1 MVVGKGQPRRG
12 ERLAESRLALGGR
25 PKARG
30 DAHETDAAVAKA
42 DKLVDRLRHHLAVVR
57 RHAMPRVVEQRR
69 ADLRSEE
76 RRGGNE
82 GGSTCRTR
90 WAPYPKKKKNNT
102 HTNTH

>member
-1 MVVGKGQPRRG
+1 MVVGKGQPRRC

-30 DAHETDAAVAKA
+30 AAHETDAAVAKA

-69 ADLRSEE
+69 ADADIAHAQAFAERSEE
-76 RRGGNE
+76 RRVGKE
-82 GGSTCRTR
+82 CVSTCRSR
-90 WAPYPKKKKNNT
+90 WSPY
-102 HTNTH
+102 H